1 MKNSSNEEISKDERV
16 DEMKRNPNQTKAKTM
31 VKIDNQKFNE
41 NMAKFNNDILD
52 NDDIGKQFSIIILMP
67 NYYKY
72 VRSTFSISK
81 YNV

>member
-52 NDDIGKQFSIIILMP
+52 NDDDIGK
-67 NYYKY
+67 
-72 VRSTFSISK
+72 
-81 YNV
+81 